1 MRYEY
6 DEIEVAIKTSGNSKY
21 NWYIFG
27 PHGSHSLLS
36 LLNRIG
42 EDGWELVGEIGG
54 IIIVKR
60 KRELL

>member
-1 MRYEY
+1 MQYEY
-6 DEIEVAIKTSGNSKY
+6 DEIEVAIKTSSNSKY
-21 NWYIFG
+21 NWHIFG

-54 IIIVKR
+54 VLIVKR